1 MNTSFSPNK
10 ESIAT
15 DDQCN
20 SGSIFRRPAD
30 SILQYLAT
38 CSNTWSSLTDV
49 VIICKDGLL
58 PAHKLVL
65 AALSPLLCSMLGE
78 ADTWDET
85 VSVLMPDFSIQQVS
99 PYLADIFTC
108 EDLGQHPEI
117 NSVFGHFVEEISP
130 LVDIIDIKD
139 ECLTPL
145 QTDSSQLADVETSPI
160 SQNGDSVELKRKPQD
175 KMDSEL
181 QLKDNKRALG
191 KKFQCPQCIS
201 SFTQKGSLQKHIK
214 SIHEG
219 RTFDCLH
226 CDHKATRKDNLQDHI
241 KSIHEGQKFPC
252 PHCEYKAAWNSDLKK
267 HIKSIHEGQK
277 FPCPH
282 CEYKATHKK
291 HLQRH
296 FRSVHEGQ
304 TYQCPQ
310 CEYKTNNER
319 NFKQHTNIHI
329 LEKPFLCDKCGES
342 FKTRTKLM
350 RHLDYY
356 LSHEDRK
363 ARRMKPFKCCH
374 CNKLYRLKNSM
385 ETHKKE
391 CKKMPWIIRH
401 LGITET

>member
-1 MNTSFSPNK
+1 MNTSFNPNK

-15 DDQCN
+15 DDQCS

-145 QTDSSQLADVETSPI
+145 QTDSSQLADIETSPI

-175 KMDSEL
+175 NMDSEL

-191 KKFQCPQCIS
+191 KRFPCPHCEYKA
-201 SFTQKGSLQKHIK
+201 TAKGSLQK
-214 SIHEG
+214 
-219 RTFDCLH
+219 
-226 CDHKATRKDNLQDHI
+226 HI

-267 HIKSIHEGQK
+267 HIKSVHEGKK
-277 FPCPH
+277 FRCPQ
-282 CEYKATHKK
+282 CEHKATQKG
-291 HLQRH
+291 HLH
-296 FRSVHEGQ
+296 THIKSVHEDQ
-304 TYQCPQ
+304 KFLCPQ
-310 CEYKTNNER
+310 CEYKATRKGNL
-319 NFKQHTNIHI
+319 QTHI
-329 LEKPFLCDKCGES
+329 KSVHGRSIEVHRVEGS
-342 FKTRTKLM
+342 
-350 RHLDYY
+350 
-356 LSHEDRK
+356 
-363 ARRMKPFKCCH
+363 
-374 CNKLYRLKNSM
+374 KN
-385 ETHKKE
+385 
-391 CKKMPWIIRH
+391 
-401 LGITET
+401 L

>member
-1 MNTSFSPNK
+1 MNTSFNPNK

-15 DDQCN
+15 DDQCS
-20 SGSIFRRPAD
+20 SGSIFQRPAD

-175 KMDSEL
+175 NMDSEL
-181 QLKDNKRALG
+181 QLKDNKRAL
-191 KKFQCPQCIS
+191 
-201 SFTQKGSLQKHIK
+201 
-214 SIHEG
+214 
-219 RTFDCLH
+219 
-226 CDHKATRKDNLQDHI
+226 
-241 KSIHEGQKFPC
+241 GQKFPC

>member
-1 MNTSFSPNK
+1 MNTSFNPNK

-15 DDQCN
+15 DDQCS
-20 SGSIFRRPAD
+20 SGSIFRSPAD

-65 AALSPLLCSMLGE
+65 AALSPLLCSMLEE

-145 QTDSSQLADVETSPI
+145 QTDSSQLADIETSPI
-160 SQNGDSVELKRKPQD
+160 SQNEESVELKRKPQD
-175 KMDSEL
+175 NMDSEL
-181 QLKDNKRALG
+181 QLKDNKRAL
-191 KKFQCPQCIS
+191 
-201 SFTQKGSLQKHIK
+201 
-214 SIHEG
+214 
-219 RTFDCLH
+219 
-226 CDHKATRKDNLQDHI
+226 
-241 KSIHEGQKFPC
+241 GQKFPC

-282 CEYKATHKK
+282 CEYKATVKGNLQK
-291 HLQRH
+291 HITSIHEGQKFPCPHCKYEAAWKRNLQRH
-296 FRSVHEGQ
+296 IKSIHEGRTFDCPDCEYKATRKHNLQKHIKSVHEGQ
-304 TYQCPQ
+304 IYQYPQ
-310 CEYKTNNER
+310 Y
-319 NFKQHTNIHI
+319 
-329 LEKPFLCDKCGES
+329 LE
-342 FKTRTKLM
+342 
-350 RHLDYY
+350 
-356 LSHEDRK
+356 
-363 ARRMKPFKCCH
+363 
-374 CNKLYRLKNSM
+374 
-385 ETHKKE
+385 
-391 CKKMPWIIRH
+391 
-401 LGITET
+401 